1 MLAVVGDDPK
11 GLILDATSGDTISEL
26 AGHLDYSFAAAWHP
40 SGTILATANQVIQ
53 LSQSKQVLVQL
64 KVCSVS

>member
-40 SGTILATANQVIQ
+40 SGAILATANQVI
-53 LSQSKQVLVQL
+53 
-64 KVCSVS
+64 